1 MPPKNRFTKDE
12 MIDAALDIVREKG
25 IDALTARSLGTR
37 MGSSTRPMFTYFSTV
52 NELKEAVRV
61 RAAERYRDVMREG
74 LKDRIP
80 FLGVGRR
87 QIKFAAEEPWLY
99 RLLFLTPYENI
110 QSGKGTDELPGI
122 PELKREVVAS
132 ITEIYRVDVKT
143 AEQYYENMW
152 LVGNSVAVQIVTG
165 SGHFATEDIER
176 IFEQFSLALFKAY
189 RELPGFIDM
198 TLDKDAEFRRLIGG
212 NDNENN

>member
-25 IDALTARSLGTR
+25 IDALTSRELGAR

-74 LKDRIP
+74 LNDKIP

-87 QIKFAAEEPWLY
+87 QIKFAAEEPRLY
-99 RLLFLTPYENI
+99 RLLFLTPVWN
-110 QSGKGTDELPGI
+110 GPDGELPGI
-122 PELKREVVAS
+122 PELKREVVTS

-143 AEQYYENMW
+143 ADQYYENMW
-152 LVGNSVAVQIVTG
+152 LVGNSIAVRIVTG
-165 SGHFATEDIER
+165 SGHFKPEDIDR
-176 IFEQFSLALFKAY
+176 IFGQFSLALFKAY
-189 RELPGFIDM
+189 RELSGFIDM
-198 TLDKDAEFRRLIGG
+198 SLDKDSEFRRLIGG